1 VAHDVPPSFPCETP
15 RAGLARCFVSC
26 QRRMKMSKYQKMQS
40 LKKQR
45 RALSDSLTGYTLR
58 HDPLVRQLQ
67 DMDVEIEAIAYELG
81 INAWKHDAPINPA
94 FSGAQPARAGE
105 DY

>member
-1 VAHDVPPSFPCETP
+1 MT
-15 RAGLARCFVSC
+15 
-26 QRRMKMSKYQKMQS
+26 KYQKMQS

-45 RALSDSLTGYTLR
+45 QALSDSLPSYTLR

-67 DMDVEIEAIAYELG
+67 DMDVEIETIAYELG
-81 INAWKHDAPINPA
+81 INAWNHNAPYNSQ
-94 FSGAQPARAGE
+94 FLGAQPARAGQ

>member
-1 VAHDVPPSFPCETP
+1 
-15 RAGLARCFVSC
+15 
-26 QRRMKMSKYQKMQS
+26 MSKYQKMQN
-40 LKKQR
+40 LKNQR
-45 RALSDSLTGYTLR
+45 RALSDSLAGYTLR

-94 FSGAQPARAGE
+94 FSGAQPARNGE

>member
-1 VAHDVPPSFPCETP
+1 MT
-15 RAGLARCFVSC
+15 
-26 QRRMKMSKYQKMQS
+26 KYQKMQS
-40 LKKQR
+40 LKNQR
-45 RALSDSLTGYTLR
+45 QALSDLLPSYTLR

-67 DMDVEIEAIAYELG
+67 DMDVEIEAIAYEIG

>member
-1 VAHDVPPSFPCETP
+1 MT
-15 RAGLARCFVSC
+15 
-26 QRRMKMSKYQKMQS
+26 KYQKLQS

-45 RALSDSLTGYTLR
+45 QALSDLLPSYTLR

-67 DMDVEIEAIAYELG
+67 DMDVEIETIAYELG
-81 INAWKHDAPINPA
+81 INAWKHDAPYNTE
-94 FSGAQPARAGE
+94 FLGAQFARAGE

>member
-1 VAHDVPPSFPCETP
+1 
-15 RAGLARCFVSC
+15 
-26 QRRMKMSKYQKMQS
+26 MNKYQKMQS

-45 RALSDSLTGYTLR
+45 QALSDSLPVYTLR
-58 HDPLVRQLQ
+58 HDPLVQQMQ
-67 DMDVEIEAIAYELG
+67 DMDVEIEAIAYDLG

-94 FSGAQPARAGE
+94 FLGAQPAQTGQ

>member
-1 VAHDVPPSFPCETP
+1 MT
-15 RAGLARCFVSC
+15 
-26 QRRMKMSKYQKMQS
+26 KYQKMQS

-45 RALSDSLTGYTLR
+45 QALSDSLPSYTLR

-67 DMDVEIEAIAYELG
+67 DMDVEIETIAYELG
-81 INAWKHDAPINPA
+81 INAWKHDAPFNSQ
-94 FSGAQPARAGE
+94 FLGAQPVRAGQ

>member
-1 VAHDVPPSFPCETP
+1 
-15 RAGLARCFVSC
+15 
-26 QRRMKMSKYQKMQS
+26 MSKYQKMQS

-67 DMDVEIEAIAYELG
+67 DMDVEIEAIAY
-81 INAWKHDAPINPA
+81 
-94 FSGAQPARAGE
+94 
-105 DY
+105 